1 MFDGEKIM
9 HEIFKNERVIVLDIE
24 ATGLSKDFD
33 RIIELGVIEY
43 DKGELVTEYSKLFGG
58 GKSPIS
64 VVRVH
69 GIKDSERRG
78 LETFEDCAER
88 IAKYLSNAILIGH
101 NIKKYDVPMIKAK
114 LATMNQQLENI
125 QIIDTCDLAKK
136 VKVAS
141 DNKLE
146 TLCNYFGIK
155 HGGHRGLSD
164 AKCTGEVLLRFIDIL
179 KIKDVN
185 EIIQQGG

>member
-1 MFDGEKIM
+1 M

-43 DKGELVTEYSKLFGG
+43 NKGKLITEYSKLFGG
-58 GKSPIS
+58 GKSQIS
-64 VVRVH
+64 VVKIH
-69 GIKDSERRG
+69 GIKDSERIG
-78 LETFEDCAER
+78 LETFEECGER

-101 NIKKYDVPMIKAK
+101 NIKRYDIPMINAK
-114 LATMNQQLENI
+114 LATVGHKLENI

-141 DNKLE
+141 NNKLE

-155 HGGHRGLSD
+155 HGGHRGLGD
-164 AKCTGEVLLRFIDIL
+164 AKCTVEVLLRFIDIL
-179 KIKDVN
+179 KVQNVN
-185 EIIQQGG
+185 EII